1 MKTVQPDSV
10 FIWFYLISYL
20 PLWEQVELVR
30 FLKAWFLPLV
40 RTVHTGSVSLDH
52 SLPGCNTAVV
62 CASVAPWRDDP
73 SARSVCS
80 CLSTETRYNTILFIE
95 RHTKNTTFWSYN
107 GLWSTFFFQNIPFR
121 IQYNSSSFL
130 SFFLFY
136 YLKPVMKEL
145 KCSNQTPAIHSTFIN
160 VRHQHVCQIN
170 ILRYFRS
177 KVYDSILSN
186 ITPLT

>member
-1 MKTVQPDSV
+1 M
-10 FIWFYLISYL
+10 
-20 PLWEQVELVR
+20 
-30 FLKAWFLPLV
+30 

-107 GLWSTFFFQNIPFR
+107 GLWSIFFFQNIPFR

-177 KVYDSILSN
+177 KSLWQYPFKHYTINLRNTTCNILTFVVSLIKKKKKSKN
-186 ITPLT
+186 P

>member
-10 FIWFYLISYL
+10 FIWFYLIVIYPCENRSY
-20 PLWEQVELVR
+20 W
-30 FLKAWFLPLV
+30 FGFSKAWFLPLV

-107 GLWSTFFFQNIPFR
+107 GLWSIFFFQNIPFR

-130 SFFLFY
+130 SFFFFY

-145 KCSNQTPAIHSTFIN
+145 KCSNQTPAIHATFIN

-170 ILRYFRS
+170 ILRYSRS